1 MQLEITRPMLEA
13 YALGYFEGR
22 AYGNVQ
28 SPRFEHEL
36 SNLFYKQGYDAG
48 VSDFCTFDMENLEI
62 NLCTA

>member
-1 MQLEITRPMLEA
+1 MQFEITRPMLEA

-28 SPRFEHEL
+28 SPRFEHEP

-48 VSDFCTFDMENLEI
+48 VSDFCIYDMENLEI

>member
-28 SPRFEHEL
+28 SPRFEHES

>member
-28 SPRFEHEL
+28 SPRFEHEP
-36 SNLFYKQGYDAG
+36 SNLFFRQGYDAG